1 MPAAGRRCNCR
12 AKSRGVQK
20 HRDAGIR
27 WPAEPAT
34 RTPRPGEQACGS
46 PSPLHRRPH
55 TVHLRSST
63 RRRTPQLLPQSVSP
77 SSCGAPRPDRHSS
90 AAIQHI
96 HRYPGAA
103 QPSCRRQSL
112 ARFGALLPATA
123 SALPP
128 RYCPYPP
135 DTRLLLGHNL
145 RLCAVWPHHHHHHHP
160 PPPLPPVIISPAP
173 TYTAQDREAVRR
185 STTGR

>member
-1 MPAAGRRCNCR
+1 MTFRPRPTAPPLTHCRRGPLSSIQMPRRAAHGDMPAAGRRCNCR

-20 HRDAGIR
+20 HRDGPVQARAAGIR

-96 HRYPGAA
+96 HRYPAPHSHPVVA
-103 QPSCRRQSL
+103 NRSPASAPCC
-112 ARFGALLPATA
+112 LPPPQRCHHATA
-123 SALPP
+123 LI
-128 RYCPYPP
+128 
-135 DTRLLLGHNL
+135 
-145 RLCAVWPHHHHHHHP
+145 HP
-160 PPPLPPVIISPAP
+160 THAFC
-173 TYTAQDREAVRR
+173 
-185 STTGR
+185 